1 MSDTCRVEFGEIDL
15 TQQNPILS
23 KAAIDSDEVSE
34 LKEFL
39 VEYVGNK
46 KQPEDEN
53 VTVDLIMEVMADEFP
68 EFVLA
73 LAEENFIRGYSQ
85 ALTDVEVGQKLYQE
99 EMAKQDEQAD

>member
-23 KAAIDSDEVSE
+23 KTVIDSDDPSK
-34 LKEFL
+34 LKDIL

-46 KQPEDEN
+46 KKPEDDN

-73 LAEENFIRGYSQ
+73 LAEENYIRGYSQ
-85 ALTDVEVGQKLYQE
+85 ALTDVDVGQKLYQE
-99 EMAKQDEQAD
+99 EMAKLDEQPD

>member
-15 TQQNPILS
+15 TQPNPILS
-23 KAAIDSDEVSE
+23 KTVIDTDDPSE
-34 LKEFL
+34 LKDML

-46 KQPEDEN
+46 KQPGDDQ

-85 ALTDVEVGQKLYQE
+85 ALTDVDVGQKLYQE
-99 EMAKQDEQAD
+99 EMAKLDEQPD